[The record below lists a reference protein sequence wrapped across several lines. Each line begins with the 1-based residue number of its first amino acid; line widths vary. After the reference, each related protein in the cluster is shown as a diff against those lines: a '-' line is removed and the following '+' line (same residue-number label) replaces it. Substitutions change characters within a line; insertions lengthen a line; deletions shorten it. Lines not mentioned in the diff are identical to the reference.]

1 MLAIYRDPLGLL
13 LPGTRGAAGGGGS
26 VPPPPDPDAPAGP
39 DVSAPRL
46 IVELKVQLAAAVAVE
61 DYGKV
66 AKLGAALSDL
76 QERAAREALC
86 QAPPGPDTAAEMM
99 RAARRKRPQLK
110 LRYAF
115 DAAAHRGTP
124 KAFPVELV
132 PKFVELAVDQ
142 KTLDFL
148 DGPKAEAAAAKAAAE
163 HVGDGGPM
171 TNTDRIAILDTHMM
185 HVMSSEQAQA
195 MFGAER
201 LGGKLLDL
209 GAGVGAV
216 TEELAVMFDDVLTTE
231 VSENM
236 AMRLRERGFDCMHTR
251 GTGDLVEE
259 LREHCGGT
267 IPELRAISLLNV
279 LDRCPEPHTMLECI
293 HRMMIP
299 GHTQLLIALVLPFGP
314 FVETPNGRVAPTERL
329 PISPNCCWETAV
341 ASLAANVLAPM
352 GFEIERVGRVPYLD
366 QCPQCGIFELDDVLL
381 TLKRTAE

>member
-1 MLAIYRDPLGLL
+1 MQPRVASDPLGLL
-13 LPGTRGAAGGGGS
+13 LPGTQRAGGGL
-26 VPPPPDPDAPAGP
+26 PPPPDPDFTAGP
-39 DVSAPRL
+39 DVSTPTL
-46 IVELKVQLAAAVAVE
+46 IGELKAQLAAAVAAE

-76 QERAAREALC
+76 QERTAREGGG
-86 QAPPGPDTAAEMM
+86 PPTSDTAAEMM

-110 LRYAF
+110 LRYGF

-124 KAFPVELV
+124 KAFPVELM
-132 PKFVELAVDQ
+132 PKFVELGVDQ

-148 DGPKAEAAAAKAAAE
+148 DGPKAEGAAGIAAAG
-163 HVGDGGPM
+163 HGVGDGGPM
-171 TNTDRIAILDTHMM
+171 TNTDKIALLDTHMM
-185 HVMSSEQAQA
+185 HVMSSEQAQV

-216 TEELAVMFDDVLTTE
+216 TEKLSVMFDDVLTTE

-236 AMRLRERGFDCMHTR
+236 AMRLREKGFDCMHTR
-251 GTGDLVEE
+251 GTGDLFEE
-259 LREHCGGT
+259 LREHCGT

-279 LDRCPEPHTMLECI
+279 LDRCPEPQTMLECI

-314 FVETPNGRVAPTERL
+314 FVETPHGRVAPTEQL

-341 ASLAANVLAPM
+341 ASLAANVLKPM
-352 GFEIERVGRVPYLD
+352 GFEIEKVGRVPYLD

-381 TLKRTAE
+381 VLKRPVE